1 MATVQAGDH
10 KAGEDLDD
18 YKRHFFSMPL
28 MHAEDVEVQ
37 RFNNDTFPSSDSKG
51 HLAVCERFGRFPK
64 RNAALGRESTPEE
77 IEYMASEEAQG
88 RPY

>member
-1 MATVQAGDH
+1 MG
-10 KAGEDLDD
+10 
-18 YKRHFFSMPL
+18 PL
-28 MHAEDVEVQ
+28 PRVSAVLKGSLYLPFNAE
-37 RFNNDTFPSSDSKG
+37 TFPNESSKG
-51 HLAVCERFGRFPK
+51 HMEVCVRFGRFPK

>member
-1 MATVQAGDH
+1 M
-10 KAGEDLDD
+10 
-18 YKRHFFSMPL
+18 
-28 MHAEDVEVQ
+28 EVC
-37 RFNNDTFPSSDSKG
+37 
-51 HLAVCERFGRFPK
+51 VRFGRFPK